1 LDKRKSIRSKQDLE
15 ILAKE
20 FSVEIDTLDRLTR
33 FVNSPSI
40 DSSSIRP
47 AKGKSEEEG
56 FVATV
61 SIILPPR
68 VVESSLTCIVLGG
81 MDRTRL

>member
-1 LDKRKSIRSKQDLE
+1 MLSDLLDKRKSIRSKQDLE
-15 ILAKE
+15 MLSKE
-20 FSVEIDTLDRLTR
+20 FKVEIDTLDRLTR

-56 FVATV
+56 LVATV
-61 SIILPPR
+61 SVILSPR
-68 VVESSLTCIVLGG
+68 VVKSSLTVIL
-81 MDRTRL
+81 